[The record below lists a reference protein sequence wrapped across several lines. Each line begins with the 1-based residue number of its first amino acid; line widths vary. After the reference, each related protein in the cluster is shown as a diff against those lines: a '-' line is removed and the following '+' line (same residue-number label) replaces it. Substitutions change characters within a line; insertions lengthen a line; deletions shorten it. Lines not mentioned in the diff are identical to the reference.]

1 MAMSWYDNS
10 HRLDAYELEYLK
22 KVEYLWSHL
31 SQPQRLVISSS
42 IANDTLR
49 QENSEHCFIGEAI
62 GAKKRNTVSHNNS
75 FVYKA
80 VELAKMVFYDG
91 PSYDN
96 LLDRR
101 VTREEKEILDDI
113 YYAKI
118 GNREHQ
124 YKRAN
129 ELIRLHIIN
138 HYLPFRNLARQV

>member
-10 HRLDAYELEYLK
+10 HRLDTHELEYLK
-22 KVEYLWSHL
+22 KVEYLWNHL
-31 SQPQRLVISSS
+31 SQTQRLAISSS
-42 IANDTLR
+42 IVNDTLR
-49 QENSEHCFIGEAI
+49 QENSKHCFIGEAI
-62 GAKKRNTVSHNNS
+62 GTKKRNAVLHNNS
-75 FVYKA
+75 FAYKA
-80 VELAKMVFYDG
+80 IELTKMIFYDG

-118 GNREHQ
+118 GDLEYQ

-129 ELIRLHIIN
+129 ELIRFHIIS
-138 HYLPFRNLARQV
+138 HLYAI